1 MLFLLYFLNFFNY
14 YYLKP
19 PGSVAGEVVVNK
31 RALFWAKKMGVWC
44 FYSLSPLSSSTPSG
58 DTWAWEGALPIW
70 GHPDHPQKGAT
81 ASLWGF

>member
-44 FYSLSPLSSSTPSG
+44 FYSLPSFF
-58 DTWAWEGALPIW
+58 LHPQW
-70 GHPDHPQKGAT
+70 GHLGMGGGSAHLGTP
-81 ASLWGF
+81 